1 MLTVA
6 RTDPR
11 VYDFPAW
18 LRFQC
23 AVKTGSEGA
32 LGILKLENGL
42 LNLAL
47 AHLVFKKGTVLNWA
61 SRQAGKY
68 SALEGRKQTEQWFGN
83 H

>member
-1 MLTVA
+1 MNQRSRRNAPRTVDGRLISWRLSRLTVA

-47 AHLVFKKGTVLNWA
+47 AHLVFKKGTV
-61 SRQAGKY
+61 
-68 SALEGRKQTEQWFGN
+68 
-83 H
+83 

>member
-6 RTDPR
+6 RTNPR

-23 AVKTGSEGA
+23 AGKTGSEGA

-47 AHLVFKKGTVLNWA
+47 AHLVFKKGTV
-61 SRQAGKY
+61 
-68 SALEGRKQTEQWFGN
+68 
-83 H
+83 